1 MKILAILSKWCSAW
15 RTRRQEKRDLAE
27 FWSER

>member
-1 MKILAILSKWCSAW
+1 MKILAIFRRWYAALRA
-15 RTRRQEKRDLAE
+15 RRQAKRDLAE